1 MERPLGRVVVWVGLM
16 REFAGVARGRRRR
29 GERDFGRRREGARR
43 EGMRRR
49 DVRDMICGP
58 RERERID
65 SFGGWVMDSEV
76 ENDRV
81 SNFDGKIC

>member
-43 EGMRRR
+43 DGMRRR
-49 DVRDMICGP
+49 DANVMACGP
-58 RERERID
+58 REE
-65 SFGGWVMDSEV
+65 GGLTLGD
-76 ENDRV
+76 
-81 SNFDGKIC
+81 